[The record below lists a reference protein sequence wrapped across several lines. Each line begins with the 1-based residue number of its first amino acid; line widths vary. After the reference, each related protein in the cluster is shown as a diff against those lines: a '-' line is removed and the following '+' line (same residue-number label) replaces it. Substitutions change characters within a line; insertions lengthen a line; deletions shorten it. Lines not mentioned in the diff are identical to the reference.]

1 MPGTVVPTSRV
12 VLPRLG
18 AAMTEGQI
26 HRVCV
31 AVGQR
36 FEARSRLFEV
46 RVDLSAVA
54 PADCPPIFFFVIVAA
69 EAGVVRGLTCSVDD
83 VVEIGSPML
92 VATTIEDESVT
103 SAARELRVAVATIQ
117 VDPLF
122 G

>member
-1 MPGTVVPTSRV
+1 MR
-12 VLPRLG
+12 
-18 AAMTEGQI
+18 EGQI

-36 FEARSRLFEV
+36 FEARTRLFEV

-69 EAGVVRGLTCSVDD
+69 ESGFVRELTCRVDD
-83 VVEIGSPML
+83 VVEVGAPML
-92 VATTIEDESVT
+92 VATTTEDEPVASC
-103 SAARELRVAVATIQ
+103 ARELRMAVATIQ